1 MTKLEKLYASIKGL
15 QDLGLPL
22 NQETLKAADDLEE
35 QLIKEEILPAMSQD
49 VEPLL
54 SKIQRE
60 LVLVVEYKP
69 GSPISVALSRK
80 TNISEIIEAKKLEID
95 PEVAHKEGGHRKLKV
110 EQKAPNTGLV
120 VHKKDGTIIQEKNAA
135 TTFTEAIRQA
145 GLLNVRSLGLK
156 YCGVNLVSTTKDKK
170 YGNAQREVAPSL
182 YVLTHSN
189 TKDKKKMLD
198 KISNALQLG
207 WKVDVIL

>member
-22 NQETLKAADDLEE
+22 NQETLKAADELEE

-49 VEPLL
+49 IEPLL

-80 TNISEIIEAKKLEID
+80 TNISEIINAKKLEID
-95 PEVAHKEGGHRKLKV
+95 PEVSHREGIHRTQKI
-110 EQKAPNTGLV
+110 EQKVPRTGILVHTPNGTTI
-120 VHKKDGTIIQEKNAA
+120 HEKDAA
-135 TTFTEAIRQA
+135 STFTEAIKQA
-145 GLLNVRSLGLK
+145 GILNVRSLGLK
-156 YCGVNLVSTTKDKK
+156 YCGVNIVSTTKDKK
-170 YGNAQREVAPSL
+170 YGKSQREVTPGL

-198 KISNALQLG
+198 KISVALNLG
-207 WKVDVIL
+207 WKIEII

>member
-22 NQETLKAADDLEE
+22 NQETLCAVDDLEE
-35 QLIKEEILPAMSQD
+35 QLIKEEILPAMSKD
-49 VEPLL
+49 IEPLL

-69 GSPISVALSRK
+69 GTPISVALSRK

-95 PEVAHKEGGHRKLKV
+95 PEVVHRQGGHRKLKA
-110 EQKAPNTGLV
+110 EQKAANTGIII
-120 VHKKDGTIIQEKNAA
+120 HTKNGGIIQEKNATA
-135 TTFTEAIRQA
+135 TFTEAIVQA
-145 GLLNVRSLGLK
+145 GALNVRQLGLK
-156 YCGVNLVSTTKDKK
+156 YCGINIVSTTKDKK
-170 YGNAQREVAPSL
+170 YGKAQREVQPGL

-198 KISNALQLG
+198 KISAAFGLD
-207 WKVDVIL
+207 WKIEIV

>member
-22 NQETLKAADDLEE
+22 NQETLKAADELEE

-49 VEPLL
+49 IEPLL

-80 TNISEIIEAKKLEID
+80 TNISEIINAKKLEID
-95 PEVAHKEGGHRKLKV
+95 PEVSHREG
-110 EQKAPNTGLV
+110 
-120 VHKKDGTIIQEKNAA
+120 
-135 TTFTEAIRQA
+135 IRQTA
-145 GLLNVRSLGLK
+145 LPFMRKMQLLLLQKLSSK
-156 YCGVNLVSTTKDKK
+156 LVFS
-170 YGNAQREVAPSL
+170 
-182 YVLTHSN
+182 
-189 TKDKKKMLD
+189 MF
-198 KISNALQLG
+198 ALL
-207 WKVDVIL
+207 V